1 VYPAA
6 ALIRGYLQARG
17 RHRPIVTIRLPGH
30 AARVYA
36 AGANLA
42 PDRAVG
48 RRTWEEFLAER
59 VGATRGSEPRVAY
72 DH

>member
-1 VYPAA
+1 MARAA
-6 ALIRGYLQARG
+6 SGYLQSRG
-17 RHRPIVTIRLPGH
+17 QHRPIVTIRLPGN

-36 AGANLA
+36 EGANLA

-48 RRTWEEFLAER
+48 RRTWEAFLAER